1 MVAWLVGL
9 IWNFFFWDN
18 EFMVMGCDS
27 WFCWS
32 WVVRDG
38 CYCQLLFLQ
47 RRERETKRKRE
58 KGMNNK
64 ERIKINKEY
73 LNEVLKKI
81 EPLML
86 GVL

>member
-9 IWNFFFWDN
+9 IWNFFWDN
-18 EFMVMGCDS
+18 EFMVMDCDD

-32 WVVRDG
+32 WIVRDG
-38 CYCQLLFLQ
+38 VIASCYFFKE
-47 RRERETKRKRE
+47 ERETKRKRE
-58 KGMNNK
+58 KGMKIK

-86 GVL
+86 VVL

>member
-1 MVAWLVGL
+1 MGL
-9 IWNFFFWDN
+9 IWNFFWDN
-18 EFMVMGCDS
+18 ESMVMDCDG

-32 WVVRDG
+32 WVVHDG
-38 CYCQLLFLQ
+38 SYCQLLFLQ

-58 KGMNNK
+58 KGMKIK

-86 GVL
+86 VVL

>member
-1 MVAWLVGL
+1 MSL
-9 IWNFFFWDN
+9 
-18 EFMVMGCDS
+18 
-27 WFCWS
+27 WS
-32 WVVRDG
+32 WIVTVGFVGRGLCMMVVIAS
-38 CYCQLLFLQ
+38 CYFFKE
-47 RRERETKRKRE
+47 ERETKRKRE
-58 KGMNNK
+58 KGMKIK